1 MLKLSKKN
9 LTIIVLI
16 ILLIVV
22 SVCIVLKESNSSKT
36 FTSNAKVVEKVN
48 FNHVII
54 ELDKKN
60 NSNSQKMDIYSN
72 IFETG
77 DKMKVEYTKKNGKY
91 AISKIIS
98 LSETQLEKSRLVKNI
113 KNDVTMLEYK
123 SKISGYSDISKNQY
137 MDEKK
142 ILISDFYVLPIKIS
156 NQYYETLSSNDFYEI
171 KNYLTDTE
179 EIYLEKNSNV
189 TLEINSEFKILSLKN
204 VFENKKVV
212 VEFKQEDDKIIFQ
225 AVGQGIYE
233 AQVEFKNGDIIN
245 YLFT

>member
-72 IFETG
+72 IFE
-77 DKMKVEYTKKNGKY
+77 
-91 AISKIIS
+91 
-98 LSETQLEKSRLVKNI
+98 I
-113 KNDVTMLEYK
+113 K
-123 SKISGYSDISKNQY
+123 
-137 MDEKK
+137 
-142 ILISDFYVLPIKIS
+142 
-156 NQYYETLSSNDFYEI
+156 
-171 KNYLTDTE
+171 
-179 EIYLEKNSNV
+179 
-189 TLEINSEFKILSLKN
+189 
-204 VFENKKVV
+204 
-212 VEFKQEDDKIIFQ
+212 
-225 AVGQGIYE
+225 
-233 AQVEFKNGDIIN
+233 
-245 YLFT
+245 